1 MYYESDMTKN
11 YGSELGTTVRSPALE
26 KTREFWPFRPHYPT
40 FFYHYYESSK
50 ALSQIKQ
57 VVRLTDFW
65 PNFLSHCQLNCRLSK
80 MSAELAVQPSP
91 NYKIQG
97 VGGRAKE
104 KWAVVQVAH

>member
-1 MYYESDMTKN
+1 MTKN

-80 MSAELAVQPSP
+80 MSAELAVHPSP
-91 NYKIQG
+91 NYKYKEW
-97 VGGRAKE
+97 VGGPTKSGQWCRLPTE
-104 KWAVVQVAH
+104 VE